1 MTQAGTTVQAIVVMG
16 VSGCGKST
24 IGQLLARHLGAAF
37 FDGDDF
43 HPPENIAKM
52 AAGRPLTDDDRFP
65 WLLRLRQL
73 IDEQLAAGKTAVIAC
88 SALKKSYRD
97 VLRRQGVVF
106 VYLRGDFETIWARVN
121 GRHHFMPPALLQ
133 SQFDTLEE
141 PAQAIT
147 VDITSESIQ
156 IIEAILSEL
165 A

>member
-1 MTQAGTTVQAIVVMG
+1 MTQAIVVMG

-24 IGQLLARHLGAAF
+24 IGQLLASRLDAPF

-65 WLLRLRQL
+65 WLLRLRHL

-141 PAQAIT
+141 PSQAIT
-147 VDITSESIQ
+147 VDITTEPIQ
-156 IIEAILSEL
+156 IVEAILREL
-165 A
+165 T